1 VMIIVPMKE
10 HSQCDISG
18 MDVTFRQEPERS
30 GTQNAAL
37 PDGLLPPSIKSL
49 TRKRDS
55 SCKMGNRI
63 RTAE

>member
-1 VMIIVPMKE
+1 LPNVMIIVPMKE
-10 HSQCDISG
+10 HSQCDILG

-37 PDGLLPPSIKSL
+37 PVGSLPLSVYGL

-55 SCKMGNRI
+55 SRECG
-63 RTAE
+63 TG

>member
-10 HSQCDISG
+10 HSQCDILG

-37 PDGLLPPSIKSL
+37 PGDSLPPSIKSL

-55 SCKMGNRI
+55 RS
-63 RTAE
+63 